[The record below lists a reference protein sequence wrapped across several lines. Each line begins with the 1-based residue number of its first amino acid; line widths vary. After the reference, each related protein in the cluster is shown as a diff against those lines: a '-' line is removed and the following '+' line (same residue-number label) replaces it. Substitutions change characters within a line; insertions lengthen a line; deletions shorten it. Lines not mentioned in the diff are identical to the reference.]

1 MAVGEWY
8 RSFGQASDDDVVAAL
23 ESQEQERPA

>member
-23 ESQEQERPA
+23 DAQERPG